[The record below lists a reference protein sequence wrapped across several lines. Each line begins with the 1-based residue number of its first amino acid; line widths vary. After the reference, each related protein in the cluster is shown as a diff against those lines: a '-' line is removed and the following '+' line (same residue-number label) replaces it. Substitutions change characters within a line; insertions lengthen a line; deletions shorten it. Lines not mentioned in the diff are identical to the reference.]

1 MHFKRARKC
10 VRILAVRI
18 HGDTCHNAAGMDID
32 LVKQILIGIILR
44 IHISQHTLK
53 PVSYTHL
60 QVLGAGQEDIRAL
73 AGLTAAVLDDG
84 NLCVIG
90 NDSKIEESR
99 ELFTEVKNLFR

>member
-1 MHFKRARKC
+1 
-10 VRILAVRI
+10 
-18 HGDTCHNAAGMDID
+18 MDIPKNPAAKGARS
-32 LVKQILIGIILR
+32 LAAYM
-44 IHISQHTLK
+44 TN
-53 PVSYTHL
+53 VSYEML
-60 QVLGAGQEDIRAL
+60 QRERDQVLGAGQEDIRAL